1 MKIKDKYK
9 GIIFII
15 CAAFCFALMN
25 LFVKLSGDLPT
36 FEKAFFRNVVAIFFS
51 GVVLI
56 KNKTKIS
63 IPKGAVSNVLLRA
76 IFGTVGIFCNFYA
89 ISNLPISDASMLN
102 KLSPFFAIIFSIFL
116 LKEKVKF
123 YQIMSVVAAFI
134 GACFILQPGGAFTN
148 FIPALIGFISGAAAG
163 FAYTNLRVATKKGVQ
178 SPVIVFIFSVFSCLV
193 SVPFIIADYKP
204 ISWLQLVFLLLAG
217 LSATGGQ
224 FSITAAYKYAP
235 AREISVY
242 DYSQVLFAAIIGFFV
257 LGEMPNWLS
266 YIGYA
271 IIIGAGVFM
280 FLKSRKQVMQENNL

>member
-36 FEKAFFRNVVAIFFS
+36 YEKAFFRNVVAIFFS
-51 GVVLI
+51 LVIILKQKVKITMPKDAVVNVI
-56 KNKTKIS
+56 MR
-63 IPKGAVSNVLLRA
+63 AV
-76 IFGTVGIFCNFYA
+76 FGTVGVFCNFYA

-134 GACFILQPGGAFTN
+134 GACFILQPGGEFSN

-163 FAYTNLRVATKKGVQ
+163 FAYTNLRVATKKGVA
-178 SPVIVFIFSVFSCLV
+178 SPVIVFIFSVFSCIVSLPFILV
-193 SVPFIIADYKP
+193 EYVPF
-204 ISWLQLVFLLLAG
+204 SWKQLIFLLLAG

-224 FSITAAYKYAP
+224 FSITSAYKYAP

-271 IIIGAGVFM
+271 IIIAAGIFM
-280 FLKSRKQVMQENNL
+280 FIKNKKED